1 MLAGA
6 HSDVIGVIEHVS
18 LLAQREREDEAHSEY
33 LRARK
38 RLLRRAQLSS
48 GPRTSTATHRR

>member
-1 MLAGA
+1 LP
-6 HSDVIGVIEHVS
+6 
-18 LLAQREREDEAHSEY
+18 QRERENEARVEY

-48 GPRTSTATHRR
+48 GPRTSTAFHRR